1 MPDLRVLMV
10 AAECAPFAKAGGL
23 ADVLGALPVALE
35 KLGVS
40 VTIAI
45 PRYGV
50 IDPQKFGFEFF
61 PSPGGGRVSLGFQS
75 VSYDI
80 HRGQLPGSSV
90 EVFLIGNDLFFDRPG
105 IYVDSTT
112 GRDYP
117 DQADR
122 GSSSSAQR
130 WNSSKQDRPR
140 RTSSTVTII
149 RPDLFLPISF
159 GLIAGT
165 RVLELPVRCLRFTT
179 SGTRVCFR
187 VMFYFGLVSATAS
200 FTP

>member
-10 AAECAPFAKAGGL
+10 AAECAPFAKAGDL
-23 ADVLGALPVALE
+23 TDVLAALTVALE

-40 VTIAI
+40 VTIAS

-90 EVFLIGNDLFFDRPG
+90 EVFLIGYDLFFDRPG

-112 GRDYP
+112 GREYP
-117 DQADR
+117 DHVARWIFFQ
-122 GSSSSAQR
+122 SAMI
-130 WNSSKQDRPR
+130 
-140 RTSSTVTII
+140 VV
-149 RPDLFLPISF
+149 F
-159 GLIAGT
+159 
-165 RVLELPVRCLRFTT
+165 
-179 SGTRVCFR
+179 
-187 VMFYFGLVSATAS
+187 
-200 FTP
+200 

>member
-105 IYVDSTT
+105 IYVDSKT

-122 GSSSSAQR
+122 WIFFQR
-130 WNSSKQDRPR
+130 ATMEFFKTRSPA
-140 RTSSTVTII
+140 
-149 RPDLFLPISF
+149 PDIVHCHDHQT
-159 GLIAGT
+159 GLIPAYLLRFYRGDQGFDP
-165 RVLELPVRCLRFTT
+165 PVRFSRFTT
-179 SGTRVCFR
+179 SGIKV
-187 VMFYFGLVSATAS
+187 YFHAI
-200 FTP
+200 